1 MPRKLSRL
9 PRLLLT
15 IGATM
20 SALVVMPGAALAA
33 ECPVQ
38 ATTQAF
44 AQWGDTN
51 EYFLAP
57 GGAFEELS
65 WTKFGN
71 VALSTQDDPYALA
84 AGSYSVHLSEGESV
98 RSMPICVDRTTPHL
112 RFMARGRDQLNV
124 EVRVS
129 YRGSTD
135 SSSGSV
141 SGGAHRNWA
150 PSSFISLKT
159 DHLPAGESATA
170 TVTFRSGGDWR
181 VDNVFIDPYRR

>member
-1 MPRKLSRL
+1 MPRKLSRP
-9 PRLLLT
+9 PRLLFT

-20 SALVVMPGAALAA
+20 RGPGVVPGAALAA
-33 ECPVQ
+33 ECPLQV
-38 ATTQAF
+38 TTQAF
-44 AQWGDTN
+44 AQFGDTN
-51 EYFLAP
+51 EYFLLP

-71 VALSTQDDPYALA
+71 VALSTEDDPFALA
-84 AGSYSVHLSEGESV
+84 AGSYSVHLSGNETV
-98 RSMPICVDRTTPHL
+98 RSQAFCVDRTTPHL
-112 RFMARGRDQLNV
+112 RFMARGRDQLDV

-141 SGGAHRNWA
+141 PGSAHRDWA

-159 DHLPAGESATA
+159 DHLP
-170 TVTFRSGGDWR
+170 
-181 VDNVFIDPYRR
+181 

>member
-20 SALVVMPGAALAA
+20 GTLVAMPGAALAA

-38 ATTQAF
+38 VTTQAF
-44 AQWGDTN
+44 AQFGDTN

-71 VALSTQDDPYALA
+71 VALSPQHDPFDLA
-84 AGSYSVHLSEGESV
+84 EGSYSVHLTGGESV

-112 RFMARGRDQLNV
+112 RFVAKGRDQLDV

-141 SGGAHRNWA
+141 SGSAHREWA
-150 PSSFISLKT
+150 PSRFVSLKT
-159 DHLPAGESATA
+159 DHLAAGESATA
-170 TVTFRSGGDWR
+170 TVTFRSQGDWR
-181 VDNVFIDPYRR
+181 VDNVFVDPYRR

>member
-15 IGATM
+15 ICATM
-20 SALVVMPGAALAA
+20 GALVVMPGAALAA

-38 ATTQAF
+38 ATNQAF
-44 AQWGDTN
+44 AQFGDTN

-57 GGAFEELS
+57 GGAFETLT
-65 WTKFGN
+65 WTRFGN
-71 VALSTQDDPYALA
+71 VVLSNQNDPFALA
-84 AGSYSVHLSEGESV
+84 DGSYSVHLSEGESV

-112 RFMARGRDQLNV
+112 RFVAKGNDQLDV

-135 SSSGSV
+135 SSNGSV
-141 SGGAHRNWA
+141 SGDAHRAWA
-150 PSSFISLKT
+150 PSRYISLKT
-159 DHLPAGESATA
+159 DAIPVGESASA
-170 TVTFRSGGDWR
+170 TVTFRSQGDWR
-181 VDNVFIDPYRR
+181 VDNVFVDPYRR

>member
-1 MPRKLSRL
+1 MPRKLSRI

-20 SALVVMPGAALAA
+20 AALVAMPGAALAA

-44 AQWGDTN
+44 AQFGDTN

-57 GGAFEELS
+57 GGAFETLD

-71 VALSTQDDPYALA
+71 VALSTQHDPFALA
-84 AGSYSVHLSEGESV
+84 DGSYSVHLSEGESV

-112 RFMARGRDQLNV
+112 RFVARGHDQLNV

-141 SGGAHRNWA
+141 SGDAHRAWA
-150 PSSFISLKT
+150 PSRFIELKT
-159 DHLPAGESATA
+159 TSIPAGESATA
-170 TVTFRSGGDWR
+170 TVTFRSNGDWR
-181 VDNVFIDPYRR
+181 VDNVFVDPYRR

>member
-20 SALVVMPGAALAA
+20 SALVAMPGAALAA

-38 ATTQAF
+38 DTTQAF
-44 AQWGDTN
+44 AQFGDTN

-65 WTKFGN
+65 WTKTGS
-71 VALSTQDDPYALA
+71 VELSEVDDPFGLA
-84 AGSYSVHLSEGESV
+84 GGSYSVRLERNQSV
-98 RSMPICVDRTTPHL
+98 RSLPICVDRTTPHL
-112 RFMARGRDQLNV
+112 RFVGRGSGQLDV

-141 SGGAHRNWA
+141 DSDDHRTWA
-150 PSSFISLKT
+150 PSRFVALKT
-159 DHLPAGESATA
+159 DAIRAGDSATA
-170 TVTFRSGGDWR
+170 TITFRSQGTWR
-181 VDNVFIDPYRR
+181 VDDVFIDPYRR

>member
-20 SALVVMPGAALAA
+20 GALVLMPGAALAA

-57 GGAFEELS
+57 GGSFETLS

-71 VALSTQDDPYALA
+71 VALSTQDDPFAIA
-84 AGSYSVHLSEGESV
+84 DGTYSVHLSENETV
-98 RSMPICVDRTTPHL
+98 RSLPFCVDHTMPHM
-112 RFMARGRDQLNV
+112 RFMARGRDQLDV
-124 EVRVS
+124 EVRVT

-141 SGGAHRNWA
+141 SSSAHRDWA
-150 PSSFISLKT
+150 PSRFIALKT
-159 DHLPAGESATA
+159 DALPAGESATA
-170 TVTFRSGGDWR
+170 TVAFRSNGDWR
-181 VDNVFIDPYRR
+181 VDNVFVDPYRR